1 MAELRFRNASRS
13 LGHICVVFCG
23 ENMGWEGR
31 TVPTAYWVESQPRW
45 AQIHRTTGEESNIYI
60 HTHISCFSFWS
71 HSLSLTP
78 VLSMTSEHLVQ
89 IHIQTKLSFL
99 SVHFPSD
106 SLQKSKWDHLWTE
119 RWLLC
124 SWVWSEGIQA
134 IFKPSHPSELEF
146 THISWVFHSS
156 YGKKRL
162 IVKLM
167 GCFLSHR
174 KALTGRRTV
183 CFRWTRALSETPT
196 VFSLYWGE
204 TGSI

>member
-60 HTHISCFSFWS
+60 HTRISCFSFWS

-124 SWVWSEGIQA
+124 SWVWSEGIVQTLGMSSK
-134 IFKPSHPSELEF
+134 INSRPSSNLVIYQSSNSLRSLGFFKL
-146 THISWVFHSS
+146 
-156 YGKKRL
+156 
-162 IVKLM
+162 
-167 GCFLSHR
+167 
-174 KALTGRRTV
+174 
-183 CFRWTRALSETPT
+183 
-196 VFSLYWGE
+196 
-204 TGSI
+204 